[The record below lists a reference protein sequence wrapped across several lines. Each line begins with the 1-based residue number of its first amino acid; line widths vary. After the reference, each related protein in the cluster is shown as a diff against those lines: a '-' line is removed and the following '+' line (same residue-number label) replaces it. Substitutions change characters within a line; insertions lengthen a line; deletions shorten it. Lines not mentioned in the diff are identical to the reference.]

1 MSRSASRLIRAF
13 TASLACSLGLFLV
26 APAHAQLDPNF
37 PNYKSKNAA
46 PIPGIRVG
54 MAAQNNATVWDTDLA
69 NWTNPLM
76 QNQVKTTFAFGQCFG
91 GGMIED
97 LRNNAAAVN
106 SDFSGTSASQWNEFA
121 FYPRPGGTD
130 WVDEYINAAAP
141 APRAD
146 TIASNAWLND
156 PFGTAPGKLGWEHGQ
171 WQHVGAGNAVKLND
185 AAMANRY
192 AILWSGDPNNTDW
205 AQLSAMYTRLTV
217 GYGYNAN
224 KVYIL
229 AGAGAA
235 DPLLPPALIA
245 APNLSAA
252 TPNNLQMTLGGMNN
266 LGAMDQLFF
275 LANDHGVI
283 NINGVTHRQPKR
295 DGYNMPDYDPEWGHI
310 PQSWIPAPGTTAFL
324 AISAALATRR
334 RRGTH

>member
-1 MSRSASRLIRAF
+1 MAKAF
-13 TASLACSLGLFLV
+13 AVALGLSLASY
-26 APAHAQLDPNF
+26 ASAQLDPNF
-37 PNYKSKNAA
+37 PVYKSKNAA
-46 PIPGIRVG
+46 PIAGIKVG
-54 MAAQNNATVWDTDLA
+54 LAAQNNATVWDTDLA
-69 NWTNPLM
+69 MWTNPLM
-76 QNQVKTTFAFGQCFG
+76 VNQVKTTFAFGQCFG

-97 LRNNAAAVN
+97 LRNNAAAAN
-106 SDFSGTSASQWNEFA
+106 SDFSGTSAAQWNEFA

-130 WVDEYINAAAP
+130 WVDQYTIAAAP

-156 PFGTAPGKLGWEHGQ
+156 PFGTAPGNLGWEHAQ
-171 WQHVGAGNAVKLND
+171 WQSVGAGNAVKLND
-185 AAMANRY
+185 AAANNRY

-205 AQLSAMYTRLTV
+205 NQLSAMYNQLTV

-224 KVYIL
+224 NIHIL

-235 DPLLPPALIA
+235 DPLLPPALA
-245 APNLSAA
+245 LAPNLRSA

-295 DGYNMPDYDPEWGHI
+295 DGYNMPDNDPIWGHI
-310 PQSWIPAPGTTAFL
+310 PQSWVPAPGTTAFL
-324 AISAALATRR
+324 IMSAGLATRR
-334 RRGTH
+334 RRAAH

>member
-1 MSRSASRLIRAF
+1 MSRQKFRFAR
-13 TASLACSLGLFLV
+13 SLVRGLAIALGLSCAAV
-26 APAHAQLDPNF
+26 SHAQLDPMF
-37 PNYKSKNAA
+37 PVYKSKNAA
-46 PIPGIRVG
+46 PIAGIRVG
-54 MAAQNNATVWDTDLA
+54 MAAQGNATVWDTDLA

-76 QNQVKTTFAFGQCFG
+76 MNQVKTTFAFGQCFG

-97 LRNNAAAVN
+97 LRNNAAAAN
-106 SDFSGTSASQWNEFA
+106 SDFSGTSAAQWNEFA

-130 WVDEYINAAAP
+130 WVDEYIAAAAP
-141 APRAD
+141 APRVD

-156 PFGTAPGKLGWEHGQ
+156 PFGTAPGKLGWEHAQ
-171 WQHVGAGNAVKLND
+171 WQSVGAGNAMKLND
-185 AAMANRY
+185 AAQANRY

-224 KVYIL
+224 KIHIL
-229 AGAGAA
+229 AGMGAA
-235 DPLLPPALIA
+235 DPLLPPALLA

-252 TPNNLQMTLGGMNN
+252 TPMNLQMTLGGMNN

-283 NINGVTHRQPKR
+283 NINGITHRQPKR
-295 DGYNMPDYDPEWGHI
+295 DGYNQPDYDPEWGHI
-310 PQSWIPAPGTTAFL
+310 PQSWIPTPGTTALLMMGAGL
-324 AISAALATRR
+324 ASRR
-334 RRGTH
+334 RRATY